1 MCGCPLG
8 GRGGVQILLSWVR
21 RHLSVLPPVPF
32 DSVLGSRRKEE
43 ENEQGD
49 QGGGRGHD
57 GGGGEGLV
65 RVGPNEKWAGTYGM
79 PDAGTDRLGRAGG
92 VEGKSVREVSANCE
106 CSFSGCNT
114 CMHGAG

>member
-1 MCGCPLG
+1 MSVGRTWWGPNPFVMGETPPECPSP
-8 GRGGVQILLSWVR
+8 RPS
-21 RHLSVLPPVPF
+21 

-49 QGGGRGHD
+49 QGGGRGH

-79 PDAGTDRLGRAGG
+79 PDAGTDRLRRAGG
-92 VEGKSVREVSANCE
+92 
-106 CSFSGCNT
+106 
-114 CMHGAG
+114 